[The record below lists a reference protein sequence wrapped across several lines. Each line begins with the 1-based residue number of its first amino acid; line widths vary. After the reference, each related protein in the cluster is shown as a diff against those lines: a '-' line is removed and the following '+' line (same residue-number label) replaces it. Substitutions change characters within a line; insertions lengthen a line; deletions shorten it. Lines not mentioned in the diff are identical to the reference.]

1 MEDRIAHTQLLE
13 YVLKTHMEEADYMF
27 LLEEKIKEYNSAE
40 GTKYEEFLRNGYR
53 RQLWIKSGNTG
64 VFVPISGLE
73 SSITC
78 WKVDQEIVYSRV
90 ETRQAPI
97 QTDPQPLFSIL
108 NENAMWQALLIIILR
123 KHHLIHVTS

>member
-1 MEDRIAHTQLLE
+1 MEDRIARTQLLE

-64 VFVPISGLE
+64 VFVPADDLRAGKFNHLLDSG
-73 SSITC
+73 SGDC
-78 WKVDQEIVYSRV
+78 V
-90 ETRQAPI
+90 
-97 QTDPQPLFSIL
+97 F
-108 NENAMWQALLIIILR
+108 
-123 KHHLIHVTS
+123 